1 MADSKNEGPSRTGEQ
16 SQGED
21 LSTPEMTFA
30 APLRLLTKDELAAAL
45 RVSPRTI
52 QEMVS
57 AEEIPVVRIRGA
69 VRFYLPDVVRS
80 LTASAVTSK
89 RGCSRKLQAE
99 VDHGIRGIRGIGF
112 PSPPQDGCPNQLNRA
127 AERGHGTK

>member
-1 MADSKNEGPSRTGEQ
+1 MTNETQVRE
-16 SQGED
+16 
-21 LSTPEMTFA
+21 
-30 APLRLLTKDELAAAL
+30 RLLTKGELAAAL

-89 RGCSRKLQAE
+89 RGCAHRLGAEAGAAE
-99 VDHGIRGIRGIGF
+99 VRR
-112 PSPPQDGCPNQLNRA
+112 
-127 AERGHGTK
+127 